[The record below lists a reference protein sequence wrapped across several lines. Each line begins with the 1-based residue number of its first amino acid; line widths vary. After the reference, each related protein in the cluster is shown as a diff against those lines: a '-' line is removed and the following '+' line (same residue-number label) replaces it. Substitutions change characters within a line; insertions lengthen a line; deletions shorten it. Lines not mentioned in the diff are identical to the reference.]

1 MKSYPVSLRV
11 RVYDN
16 LSWIRVTFRAFNLS
30 GHLNA
35 TYSLIGV
42 VAGLEDFHHS
52 QTGVVADQVTLSTN
66 ELLENAKCQCSGV
79 ALK

>member
-1 MKSYPVSLRV
+1 MRE

-16 LSWIRVTFRAFNLS
+16 LNWIRVTFRAFNLS
-30 GHLNA
+30 GRLNA

-42 VAGLEDFHHS
+42 VAGLEDLHHS

-66 ELLENAKCQCSGV
+66 ELLEDTKCQCSGV
-79 ALK
+79 TLK